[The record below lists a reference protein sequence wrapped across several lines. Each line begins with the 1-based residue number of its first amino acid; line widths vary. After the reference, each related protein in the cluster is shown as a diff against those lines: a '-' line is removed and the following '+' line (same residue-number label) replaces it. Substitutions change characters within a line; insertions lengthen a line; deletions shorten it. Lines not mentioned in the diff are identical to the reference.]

1 MGEDWI
7 FFQKINIWGEAD
19 SINRMGGRGQEILSY
34 KQVIYLHKV
43 ESSLRNLQVIRVTKI
58 TSVLPTFQQ
67 GVDVYFV
74 D

>member
-19 SINRMGGRGQEILSY
+19 SINGMGERGQEILNY

-43 ESSLRNLQVIRVTKI
+43 ESSLRNLQVIRGNQDYFSSSNI
-58 TSVLPTFQQ
+58 STFIKE
-67 GVDVYFV
+67 
-74 D
+74 